1 MVTRIHNGI
10 EYQIPPGTEDR
21 WTPPDQ
27 VVVTPPRDDVPALNA
42 ISGLKVQGLVRNQDN
57 DKVVNLSIELENIW
71 QDFLDKKTTK
81 DQLTEQLAN
90 FRNVTLTNIEGV
102 DDITIQ
108 AFETVIIKIM
118 TESNK

>member
-1 MVTRIHNGI
+1 MITKIHNGV

-21 WTPPDQ
+21 WTPPEQ
-27 VVVTPPRDDVPALNA
+27 VVVTPPRDDMSALTSIN
-42 ISGLKVQGLVRNQDN
+42 GLKVHGLVRNQDN
-57 DKVVNLSIELENIW
+57 DKVVNLSIELEHIW

-81 DQLTEQLAN
+81 NQLMDQLAN

-108 AFETVIIKIM
+108 AFETVIIKII
-118 TESNK
+118 TESNE